1 MLNFLQPWANHF
13 PVLLVLIPLLGGVL
27 APIFGRG
34 SRGWAW
40 AVLTTG
46 IATIISIEMLLVV
59 RSGGAISYPLGGW
72 PAPFG
77 IELKVD
83 LLSAIVALVV
93 TSVGWIVTIHSRRSV
108 QVEIPADRLGPFWSV
123 WLLAITGL
131 LGIIVT
137 GDAFNMYVLL
147 EISALTIYGLIAM
160 GRSRDR
166 KALVSAFNYL
176 ILGSIGASFILIAIG
191 LLYAHTGTLNM
202 SDLHQRLQASDGGA
216 TVMTARAFLLVGL
229 SLKMALFPLHFW
241 MPAAYST
248 APSAVASLL
257 SATAT
262 KVGIYMAMRL
272 LYTVLPTEGG
282 VLTDPNVWLLGGCAG
297 AAIFYGSIQ
306 ASRQPSLSLLL
317 AYSSVAQVGYIVLGL
332 AVGHIDAMT
341 GSILHLMF
349 HALMKGGLFLCAGIF
364 IYRLGSNDFTQL
376 AGIGRRMPWTSA
388 AVVLGGLGMIG
399 VPGTAGFISK
409 LHLLRGLLLADH
421 PILAMLV
428 LLGSAMAAIYTWKF
442 VEIAYLKPVAE
453 DAEEI
458 REVPFEMLWPVWLLI
473 GSSIWLGLNPAPVVE
488 LATDAARALLGGGG

>member
-191 LLYAHTGTLNM
+191 LLFSFSGYGNLR
-202 SDLHQRLQASDGGA
+202 DLH
-216 TVMTARAFLLVGL
+216 
-229 SLKMALFPLHFW
+229 
-241 MPAAYST
+241 
-248 APSAVASLL
+248 
-257 SATAT
+257 
-262 KVGIYMAMRL
+262 
-272 LYTVLPTEGG
+272 
-282 VLTDPNVWLLGGCAG
+282 
-297 AAIFYGSIQ
+297 AI
-306 ASRQPSLSLLL
+306 
-317 AYSSVAQVGYIVLGL
+317 
-332 AVGHIDAMT
+332 
-341 GSILHLMF
+341 
-349 HALMKGGLFLCAGIF
+349 
-364 IYRLGSNDFTQL
+364 
-376 AGIGRRMPWTSA
+376 
-388 AVVLGGLGMIG
+388 
-399 VPGTAGFISK
+399 
-409 LHLLRGLLLADH
+409 H
-421 PILAMLV
+421 PR
-428 LLGSAMAAIYTWKF
+428 F
-442 VEIAYLKPVAE
+442 
-453 DAEEI
+453 
-458 REVPFEMLWPVWLLI
+458 F
-473 GSSIWLGLNPAPVVE
+473 
-488 LATDAARALLGGGG
+488 